1 MQQELV
7 QGEIALQLVQ
17 VLLETLLT
25 HYLFQKRTSF
35 RLQRQ
40 RVVPLQLF
48 IKRLDL
54 FVQVAR
60 REVVQPIRC
69 VCIAEGNH
77 ERPVE
82 VRLAEHFKF
91 IGVLIALKVRAVGF
105 LVQNVEA

>member
-48 IKRLDL
+48 IKWLDL
-54 FVQVAR
+54 FIQVAR

-77 ERPVE
+77 KRPVE

-91 IGVLIALKVRAVGF
+91 IGVLIALKIRAVGF